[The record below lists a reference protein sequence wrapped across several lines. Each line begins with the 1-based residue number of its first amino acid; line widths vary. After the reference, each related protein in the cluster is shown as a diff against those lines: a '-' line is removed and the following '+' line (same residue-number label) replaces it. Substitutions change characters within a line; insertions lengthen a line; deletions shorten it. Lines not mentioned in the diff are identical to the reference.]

1 MKQMFPA
8 ANKSSY
14 GSDST
19 LIRAQQIDRILKGW
33 AKREIPDN
41 EILFRGGNCFD
52 GLYAFLRR

>member
-1 MKQMFPA
+1 MFPA

-14 GSDST
+14 EGDST

-33 AKREIPDN
+33 GKRGMPDD
-41 EILFRGGNCFD
+41 EILIRGGDCFD